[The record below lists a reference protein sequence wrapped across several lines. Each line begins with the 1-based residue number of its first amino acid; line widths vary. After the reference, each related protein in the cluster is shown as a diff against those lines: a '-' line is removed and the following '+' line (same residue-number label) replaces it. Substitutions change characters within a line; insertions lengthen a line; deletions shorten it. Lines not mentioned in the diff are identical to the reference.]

1 MIILYT
7 KEVDTIT
14 KKMKISHETLS
25 KKLDE
30 NMLEKFMYLPK
41 LMQTEV
47 FEQAGGVVVNTGIS
61 CDMFNVVCNPKSP
74 IDVKSV
80 HDYFSSRKLP
90 FAFWIGF
97 NDEYRDFQ
105 SDIEKIGLSCDETES
120 GMAVLMDK
128 LDFSI
133 SCEKLEI
140 KLVSDSK
147 LLRNFITAYQKLIP
161 DDAAAIDEFYTK
173 AAPFILDPNSA
184 LKLFIGFYEGV
195 PAATSALFLQDN
207 IAGIWDITTRS
218 EFRRKGI
225 GTDMTVH
232 ALKYA
237 KDFCNCNVGV
247 LTASEAGERVYRR
260 IGFQKIKE
268 FRIVNV
274 SLK

>member
-1 MIILYT
+1 MT
-7 KEVDTIT
+7 EA
-14 KKMKISHETLS
+14 SLS

-30 NMLEKFMYLPK
+30 NVIGKFVYLPK
-41 LMQTEV
+41 LMKTDV

-74 IDVKSV
+74 MDVKSV
-80 HDYFSSRKLP
+80 RDYFSSRKLS

-97 NDEYRDFQ
+97 DDEYRDFQ
-105 SDIEKIGLSCDETES
+105 NDVEKFGLSCDETES
-120 GMAVLMDK
+120 GMAVFMDQ

-133 SCEKLEI
+133 CCKKLEI
-140 KLVSDSK
+140 KLVSNAE
-147 LLRNFITAYQKLIP
+147 LLRDFITAYQKLIP
-161 DDAAAIDEFYTK
+161 NDATAIDEFYTK
-173 AAPFILDPNSA
+173 SAPFISDPHSE
-184 LKLFIGFYEGV
+184 LKLFVRFYEETPV
-195 PAATSALFLQDN
+195 ATSALFVQGDV
-207 IAGIWDITTRS
+207 AGIWDITTLP

-225 GTDMTVH
+225 GTEMTVH

-237 KDFCNCNVGV
+237 RDFCNCKVGV
-247 LTASEAGERVYRR
+247 LTASEAGERVYRK